1 MILSKYLIQFGMTIV
16 YIALKETN
24 ETMDRELNNLKYE
37 NDRLEIE
44 VKKLEASVSH
54 LKDMEHTLATLRN
67 MERISLDDLQTQL
80 HQSQEIL
87 NQLEVCSRFLSL
99 YILYTCRPCQN
110 HHPIF
115 LCSFSYFIHRSV
127 WSGSPYKV
135 SF

>member
-1 MILSKYLIQFGMTIV
+1 MTTV

-99 YILYTCRPCQN
+99 YILYTCCP
-110 HHPIF
+110 
-115 LCSFSYFIHRSV
+115 
-127 WSGSPYKV
+127 WSES
-135 SF
+135 SSHQLINL